1 MLLSIVVNMYNTARY
16 MSRCMDSLLHQDI
29 SADLYEIILV
39 NDGSNDNSL
48 EIAEDYLRISQE
60 RRI

>member
-48 EIAEDYLRISQE
+48 EIA
-60 RRI
+60 